1 MRATSLL
8 LGLGAGALALAL
20 LQLTRAEPTGAPV
33 PQPGGPASTVAQ
45 GHVYC
50 GITEQPEHLNP
61 FTVQGGVARRYV
73 LGFTHDTLLD
83 TDPATGALRPALAT
97 SHRIAADGLAIE
109 FELREGVVFSD
120 GTSCTPEDV
129 LFTWQA
135 SRAVGGA
142 IGSMRDGLGL
152 VRDARIVGSSPSVL
166 HVDLHSPH
174 FASARA
180 VGESW
185 VVVQRRFFE
194 REVAR
199 LAAERGVP
207 VPASQQDP
215 AFGELLASLGASGP
229 GTGPYMLGTDAA
241 GNVSWRR
248 NLDLE
253 LVRNVLSWRK
263 RLQPR
268 SWNLS
273 GIRLL
278 FLGDEAARHSALVE
292 RRIDWYQATDPD
304 QVLAWRPE
312 LLADYRKVTYDYQAL
327 GCYLVL
333 WNNRTGPLADAR
345 VRAVVD
351 GLFDRESIARDIFRG
366 AARPAFAYFKPG
378 SDSYPDGVVAGP
390 VDPVAARERLA
401 AYGFSTDSPLRI
413 RLLVPAGFEPGRR
426 MAELFVAAAR
436 DAGIVVELRQ
446 LDWALLAQAEQ
457 RGEWDGLLRMQG
469 HRSWVD
475 PYELFHSR
483 GTGNAMGWSDAEADR
498 LLETARTTHDDF
510 ERARLNQRFN
520 AIVTRD
526 VPVSFLVH
534 PLASMLFNRHI
545 QDAVP
550 GPLGLW
556 PEPFWVPPEHQRR

>member
-1 MRATSLL
+1 MRATSLI
-8 LGLGAGALALAL
+8 LGLGACALALGL
-20 LQLTRAEPTGAPV
+20 LQLSRAEPADTAV
-33 PQPGGPASTVAQ
+33 VQPATPASTLPQ

-83 TDPATGALRPALAT
+83 TDPSTGALRPALAT
-97 SHRIAADGLAIE
+97 SHRVAADGLSID

-120 GTSCTPEDV
+120 GTACTPDDV

-135 SRAVGGA
+135 ARAVGSA

-152 VRDARIVGSSPSVL
+152 VREARIVGTAPPVL
-166 HVDLHSPH
+166 RVDLRAPH

-185 VVVQRRFFE
+185 IVVQRRFFE

-199 LAAERGVP
+199 VAAERSVP
-207 VPASQQDP
+207 VPASPSEP
-215 AFGELLASLGASGP
+215 AFGELLAALGASGP
-229 GTGPYMLGTDAA
+229 GTGPYMLGADAA
-241 GNVSWRR
+241 GNLSWRR

-263 RLQPR
+263 RAQPR
-268 SWNLS
+268 SWNLA

-278 FLGDEAARHSALVE
+278 FLADEAARHSALVE
-292 RRIDWYQATDPD
+292 RRIDWYACPDPD
-304 QVLAWRPE
+304 LVLARRPE

-333 WNNRTGPLADAR
+333 WNSRRGPLADPR
-345 VRAVVD
+345 VRAALD
-351 GLFDRESIARDIFRG
+351 GLFDREAIARDVFRG
-366 AARPAFAYFKPG
+366 AARPAFAFFKPG
-378 SDSYPDGVVAGP
+378 SDSYPAESVAAVP
-390 VDPVAARERLA
+390 DPVAARERLA
-401 AYGFSTDSPLRI
+401 ACGFTAGEPLRL

-426 MAELFVAAAR
+426 MAELFAASAR
-436 DAGIVVELRQ
+436 DAGVAVEVQQ
-446 LDWALLAQAEQ
+446 LEWSLLAQAEE

-483 GTGNAMGWSDAEADR
+483 GTGNAMGWADAEADR
-498 LLETARTTHDDF
+498 LLEQARTMHDDAA
-510 ERARLNQRFN
+510 RAELNRRFN
-520 AIVTRD
+520 AVVARE

-534 PLASMLFNRHI
+534 PLAAMLFNRHV
-545 QDAVP
+545 QEAVP

>member
-8 LGLGAGALALAL
+8 LGLGACALALAL
-20 LQLTRAEPTGAPV
+20 LQLSRAEPTGAIA
-33 PQPGGPASTVAQ
+33 PQPAIPASTLPQ

-97 SHRIAADGLAIE
+97 SHRVAQDGLSIE
-109 FELREGVVFSD
+109 FELREGVAFAD
-120 GTSCTPEDV
+120 GAVCTPDDV
-129 LFTWQA
+129 LFTWHA
-135 SRAVGGA
+135 ARAVGSA

-152 VRDARIVGSSPSVL
+152 VRDARLVGTSPAVL
-166 HVDLHSPH
+166 HVDLATPH

-185 VVVQRRFFE
+185 IVVQKRFFE
-194 REVAR
+194 REAAR
-199 LAAERGVP
+199 LAVERGVP
-207 VPASQQDP
+207 VPATAAEP
-215 AFGELLASLGASGP
+215 AFGELLAALGASGP
-229 GTGPYMLGTDAA
+229 GTGPYMLATDAA

-253 LVRNVLSWRK
+253 LVRNTLSWRK
-263 RLQPR
+263 RAQPR
-268 SWNLS
+268 SWNLA

-292 RRIDWYQATDPD
+292 RRIDWYQAADPD
-304 QVLAWRPE
+304 LVLSRRPE
-312 LLADYRKVTYDYQAL
+312 LLSDYRKVTYDYQAL

-333 WNNRTGPLADAR
+333 WNTRSGPLADAR
-345 VRAVVD
+345 VRRVLD
-351 GLFDRESIARDIFRG
+351 GLFDRESIARDVFRG
-366 AARPAFAYFKPG
+366 AARPAFAFFKPG
-378 SDSYPDGVVAGP
+378 SDSYPADVVAQP
-390 VDPVAARERLA
+390 VDPVGAREQLA
-401 AYGFSTDSPLRI
+401 ACGFGAGSPLRI
-413 RLLVPAGFEPGRR
+413 RLLVPAGFDPGRR

-475 PYELFHSR
+475 PYELLHSR
-483 GTGNAMGWSDAEADR
+483 GTGNAMAWADAGADQ
-498 LLETARTTHDDF
+498 LLEQARTTYDDAQ
-510 ERARLNQRFN
+510 RAALNQRLN
-520 AIVTRD
+520 AIVARE

-534 PLASMLFNRHI
+534 PLASMLFNRHV

-556 PEPFWVPPEHQRR
+556 PESFWVPPEHQRR